1 MNTKIIPDVRRR
13 LYKADAKTIQFWRD
27 NPCIAARDLLGIE
40 LFDAQK
46 YMLQGMW
53 NATQSVLC
61 CSRDLGKSF
70 LGAVFMILKALL
82 YENQA
87 IYIVS
92 SVGNQSKETFTK
104 IEEIV
109 SRIGK
114 TAASIRSL
122 KDIAQAETK
131 KSAANKT
138 GFSHDPTGYSVEFFN
153 GSAIYTLNSKPDN
166 ARSRRA
172 TLVFF
177 DEAAFC
183 SDELIIVCEAFA
195 VQSTDFIT
203 DTNSSYDPTLE
214 PRRVP
219 TQLVYASSQDRVDTL
234 FYKHYKDFSKKMLA
248 GDMTY
253 FVCDMNCEIGLTTY
267 MNGKKYRPI
276 ITKGKVDAA
285 ITADRDRAMREY
297 YNQPTIDGGVTQIVK
312 WGQIRR
318 NETFALPEVVG
329 TPGYKYVLAFDPAR
343 TIDNS
348 VISTMK
354 LVEDP
359 DLGLCGDIVNCVNMV
374 DVATKRKLKLDS
386 NRQIAMIREML
397 LDYNGKNPD
406 YEFIDRLL
414 IDAGSGGGGVTAYG
428 DQLLNDWTDRAGK
441 HHRGLID
448 LEYELYETY
457 GKLYPNAVDQIRL
470 INPRKYK
477 VQMVQE
483 FLELMRLGVIRFP
496 YDLAGKDYINVVKK
510 EKNGTETMEMYALS
524 FEEQLALVNIELMKK
539 EITSIHRYTNQEN
552 TTVSYALA
560 KNLENKMH
568 DDRFYTIIMLAHRLY
583 ELRRGQIIKTKEPV
597 KDYNGFMFRA
607 PKLMTRR

>member
-1 MNTKIIPDVRRR
+1 MSTKIMTDARRK
-13 LYKADAKTIQFWRD
+13 LYEADAKTIQFWRD
-27 NPCIAARDLLGIE
+27 NPCIAVRDLLGIE

-53 NATQSVLC
+53 NATQSILC

-70 LGAVFMILKALL
+70 LGAIFMILKALL

-87 IYIVS
+87 IYIIS

-104 IEEIV
+104 IEEIIL
-109 SRIGK
+109 RIGK
-114 TAASIRSL
+114 AAASVQSL
-122 KDIAQAETK
+122 KDIAQAETS

-138 GFSHDPTGYSVEFFN
+138 GFSHDPTGYSVKFFN
-153 GSAIYTLNSKPDN
+153 GSEINTLNSKPDN

-172 TLVFF
+172 TVVFF

-183 SDELIIVCEAFA
+183 SDELIVVCEAFA
-195 VQSTDFIT
+195 VQDKDFSTSTDAG
-203 DTNSSYDPTLE
+203 YDPKLE
-214 PRRVP
+214 PRQVP
-219 TQLVYASSQDRVDTL
+219 TQLVYASSQDRVDTV
-234 FYKHYKDFSKKMLA
+234 FYKHYKDYAKKMLA
-248 GDMTY
+248 GDLSY
-253 FVCDMNCEIGLTTY
+253 FVCDMNCEIGLNTY
-267 MNGKKYRPI
+267 MYGKKYNPV

-285 ITADRDRAMREY
+285 LTADRDRAMREY

-348 VISTMK
+348 VISAMK

-428 DQLLNDWTDRAGK
+428 DQLLNDWTDHAGK

-457 GKLYPNAVDQIRL
+457 GKLYPNAVDQVRL

-510 EKNGTETMEMYALS
+510 EKNGTETMEMYTLS

-583 ELRRGQIIKTKEPV
+583 ELRRGQIIKAKEPV